1 MVQKWYERV
10 LYLLEALK
18 IVVFSKNGSN
28 PSWGQQKTV
37 SLPYPLGGPRFL
49 AFRGAFGNLSVTTDV
64 ERFLLTGH
72 WHRPQR
78 GGLLAV
84 SCAQTTIKRKSEN
97 SIRSAGQEV
106 SVDCASRP
114 ENRSI
119 SCAQLP
125 LATPR

>member
-1 MVQKWYERV
+1 MTY
-10 LYLLEALK
+10 
-18 IVVFSKNGSN
+18 

-37 SLPYPLGGPRFL
+37 SLPYPWGWPRFL

-72 WHRPQR
+72 RHRPQR

-84 SCAQTTIKRKSEN
+84 SCAQSTIKRKSRN
-97 SIRSAGQEV
+97 SIRSADQEV
-106 SVDCASRP
+106 PVDCTSRP
-114 ENRSI
+114 VSLSI
-119 SCAQLP
+119 CYAQLP

>member
-1 MVQKWYERV
+1 MVQNWYRAQC
-10 LYLLEALK
+10 YSIEALK
-18 IVVFSKNGSN
+18 FGVLGETMPN
-28 PSWGQQKTV
+28 PSSGQQKTV

-97 SIRSAGQEV
+97 SIRSADQDV

-114 ENRSI
+114 GNRSI
-119 SCAQLP
+119 SYAQLP
-125 LATPR
+125 LAKP